1 MHVEEIWRYPVK
13 SMGGERVDAATVT
26 ALGIP
31 GDRGW
36 GLADD
41 RTGTVL
47 TGRRAPALL
56 TATAV
61 VVDGRPVITTADG
74 DELDDDRTLSDWL
87 DRSVRLVA
95 AAHEGGTYENPLD
108 PWDETDWVS
117 WTGPPGAW
125 HDSGRSRLSI
135 VSRHSLGDW
144 DVRRFRANIV
154 VSGEGED
161 EIVGSRVALGD
172 AVLDITKRISRC
184 VMVTRPQPGLPRDLD
199 VLKRVNDE
207 RDGCLSIGATVLRE
221 ATIRVG
227 DELRAV

>member
-1 MHVEEIWRYPVK
+1 
-13 SMGGERVDAATVT
+13 
-26 ALGIP
+26 
-31 GDRGW
+31 
-36 GLADD
+36 
-41 RTGTVL
+41 VL

-95 AAHEGGTYENPLD
+95 AADEGGTYENPLD
-108 PWDETDWVS
+108 PWEETDWVS

-161 EIVGSRVALGD
+161 EFVGSRVALGD